1 MDLAPMRLGSPEH
14 ALCTVLRRAHATAPH
29 DGLADAALAHGVLG
43 GAGQPRRQRA
53 AGGLPCAWRPAL
65 LLTRALALASS
76 AAAAA
81 APAAARR
88 PGAAGR
94 AAAGASPRG
103 AGQAK
108 QGAVR
113 RQPGRGAAPW
123 HSERCGE
130 ACVSPALTLGA
141 ARDSGAAVGRL
152 LARPLGAGGA
162 VGRGWA
168 IVWQGVQAAALA
180 PGAAAGLSSRR
191 RRGAGGA
198 RRGPGAGGAVCQRR
212 ARARAGDSQALPGY
226 VSLYLQVT
234 DPKSSRWDCFASYRL
249 AVVHASDETKSIA
262 RESWHRF
269 SSRVA
274 RPTAV
279 ARPAS
284 SSHGWADFAP
294 VATIADARQARAGD
308 PPSRA
313 SMPWCGWLPDA
324 APQMV
329 PLCHKA
335 CAYWLAR
342 WIQ

>member
-1 MDLAPMRLGSPEH
+1 MRLGSPEH

-88 PGAAGR
+88 PGAAWR
-94 AAAGASPRG
+94 AAARASPRG

-141 ARDSGAAVGRL
+141 ARDSGAAVGHL

-162 VGRGWA
+162 VGRGRA

-180 PGAAAGLSSRR
+180 PRGGRAEQQAPPR
-191 RRGAGGA
+191 RRGSKT
-198 RRGPGAGGAVCQRR
+198 GAGSGRRRVLTPR
-212 ARARAGDSQALPGY
+212 ARAR
-226 VSLYLQVT
+226 
-234 DPKSSRWDCFASYRL
+234 RRL
-249 AVVHASDETKSIA
+249 AGAAGVRVPVPAGHGPQVQPLGLLRELPPGGRA
-262 RESWHRF
+262 RERRGQVDRARELAPLQQPRGAAHGRRAPGLLQPRLGGLCAGGHHR
-269 SSRVA
+269 RRA
-274 RPTAV
+274 PGACWRP
-279 ARPAS
+279 P
-284 SSHGWADFAP
+284 
-294 VATIADARQARAGD
+294 
-308 PPSRA
+308 
-313 SMPWCGWLPDA
+313 LP
-324 APQMV
+324 
-329 PLCHKA
+329 
-335 CAYWLAR
+335 R
-342 WIQ
+342 